1 MTILPFYF
9 TPLCFVYSVILPP
22 ATTATAIHHHNHH
35 CHLQSPP
42 STTTATAIH
51 HHNHHCHLL
60 PPPLSL
66 SLKKNPPPAFYKQT
80 LFCYLVLSL
89 FNLFFCFLN
98 NFYWYRNGW
107 TDEKIVTLLNVV
119 LGALVWLFISV
130 YLHTLVSNSSTG
142 SRKYPSVIRVWWV
155 FFFTVSCYSLVVD
168 YVYYKKTHDLV
179 SMLFVSDSVSSFM
192 GLFLC
197 FMGLSYKIEEEFQ
210 SNNLEEPLL
219 SSGVSRGGVAS
230 TYENASFYSLLTFS
244 WMNSVIAKGN
254 KKTLDLEDVPQL
266 AKIESVKEVYPVLLN
281 KVEYLSNGGNQITA
295 FGLTKALLY
304 NVWKDVAITGL

>member
-66 SLKKNPPPAFYKQT
+66 SLKKTHHPPFTSK
-80 LFCYLVLSL
+80 L
-89 FNLFFCFLN
+89 CFVIL
-98 NFYWYRNGW
+98 NGW